1 MDPHL
6 EMKREKRGSS
16 SIVSVHS
23 VFLWSGDVYVGK
35 VLDLHQGCQGPF
47 QSSKEKVGFLLRCH
61 SGNGPYLALRG
72 ESPGFPRVVARN
84 FLFLSSYDGDLRD
97 LLMLPH
103 ERPVS
108 MRVARGLSGFLSSQC
123 WVLGPH
129 LELMP
134 EPQVSSKVLTWISSL
149 LWSFNWGV
157 TLRLVWR
164 HASPLSF

>member
-1 MDPHL
+1 MELDPSMPLL
-6 EMKREKRGSS
+6 E
-16 SIVSVHS
+16 
-23 VFLWSGDVYVGK
+23 
-35 VLDLHQGCQGPF
+35 LHPGCQGPF
-47 QSSKEKVGFLLRCH
+47 RDSRGKVGFLSRRL
-61 SGNGPYLALRG
+61 SGKGSYLSLRG
-72 ESPGFPRVVARN
+72 ESPGFPRVEAGN
-84 FLFLSSYDGDLRD
+84 LGLFLNYDGDLRD
-97 LLMLPH
+97 SLVLPQ
-103 ERPVS
+103 ESPVS
-108 MRVARGLSGFLSSQC
+108 MRFPRGFSGFLSSQC

>member
-35 VLDLHQGCQGPF
+35 VLNLHQGCQGPF

-72 ESPGFPRVVARN
+72 ESPGFSRVVAGN
-84 FLFLSSYDGDLRD
+84 FLFLSSYDGDLMD

-108 MRVARGLSGFLSSQC
+108 MRVARGLSGFLSSLC
-123 WVLGPH
+123 WVQSPL
-129 LELMP
+129 LEPRP
-134 EPQVSSKVLTWISSL
+134 EPEVSSPLLPWSL
-149 LWSFNWGV
+149 GFLWS
-157 TLRLVWR
+157 LHR
-164 HASPLSF
+164 